1 MSAERVARRIAD
13 DVFEYRVET
22 SRDAQALASQLRAL
36 DLAEDVVAGLDTVSL
51 RFDPENLAALEAAL
65 ASFKPGQ
72 AGFQLESQTIELS
85 IQYGGE
91 FGPDLTTVC
100 EQSGLSEP
108 AFIAMHSE
116 STHTVEM
123 IGFTPGFSYISGLP
137 DGFAVPRLSQPRSRV
152 PAGSVG
158 VSSDYTGV
166 YALAGPGGWPLI
178 GRIQDQL
185 FDPDSASP
193 FLLRPGH
200 RVKFKAV

>member
-22 SRDAQALASQLRAL
+22 PQDAQALASQLRAL

-51 RFDPENLAALEAAL
+51 RFDPENLAAVEAAL
-65 ASFKPGQ
+65 ATFEPDA
-72 AGFQLESQTIELS
+72 AGFQLESETIELS

-91 FGPDLTTVC
+91 FGPDLKAVC
-100 EQSGLSEP
+100 DQTGLSES
-108 AFIAMHSE
+108 AFIAVHTE
-116 STHTVEM
+116 RTHTVEM

-185 FDPDSASP
+185 FDPESASP
-193 FLLRPGH
+193 FRLLPGH

>member
-1 MSAERVARRIAD
+1 MSAERIARRIAD

-22 SRDAQALASQLRAL
+22 SRDAQALAAQLRAL

-51 RFDPENLAALEAAL
+51 RFDPEKLTALEAAL
-65 ASFKPGQ
+65 AMLKPNE
-72 AGFQLESQTIELS
+72 AGFQLESETIELS
-85 IQYGGE
+85 IRYGGE
-91 FGPDLTTVC
+91 FGPDLATICDQT
-100 EQSGLSEP
+100 GLSES
-108 AFIAMHSE
+108 AFIALHTEQTHS
-116 STHTVEM
+116 VEM

-193 FLLRPGH
+193 FRLRPGH

>member
-1 MSAERVARRIAD
+1 MSAERIARRIAD
-13 DVFEYRVET
+13 DVFEYQVET
-22 SRDAQALASQLRAL
+22 SRGAQALAAQLRAL

-51 RFDPENLAALEAAL
+51 RVDPEKLTALEAAL
-65 ASFKPGQ
+65 ASLKPDE
-72 AGFQLESQTIELS
+72 AGFQLESETIELS

-91 FGPDLTTVC
+91 FGPDLTEIC
-100 EQSGLSEP
+100 YQIGLSES
-108 AFIAMHSE
+108 AFIAMHLE
-116 STHTVEM
+116 RMHTVEM

-193 FLLRPGH
+193 FRLRPGH

>member
-1 MSAERVARRIAD
+1 MSAERIARRIAD
-13 DVFEYRVET
+13 DVFEYRIET
-22 SRDAQALASQLRAL
+22 SRDAQALAAQLRAL

-51 RFDPENLAALEAAL
+51 RFDPENLIALEAAL
-65 ASFKPGQ
+65 SSLKPDEVGS
-72 AGFQLESQTIELS
+72 QLESETIELS

-91 FGPDLTTVC
+91 FGPDLTAICDQT
-100 EQSGLSEP
+100 GLSES
-108 AFIAMHSE
+108 AFIAMHIE
-116 STHTVEM
+116 RTHTVEM
-123 IGFTPGFSYISGLP
+123 IGVTPGFSYISGLP

-185 FDPDSASP
+185 FDPDSTSP
-193 FLLRPGH
+193 FRLRPGH

>member
-1 MSAERVARRIAD
+1 MSAERIARRIAD
-13 DVFEYRVET
+13 DVFEYRVKT
-22 SRDAQALASQLRAL
+22 SRDAQALAAQLRAL
-36 DLAEDVVAGLDTVSL
+36 GLAEDVVAGLGTVSL
-51 RFDPENLAALEAAL
+51 RFDPEKLTALEAAL
-65 ASFKPGQ
+65 ASLKPDE
-72 AGFQLESQTIELS
+72 AGSQLESETIELS

-91 FGPDLTTVC
+91 FGPDLMAIC
-100 EQSGLSEP
+100 DQSGLSES
-108 AFIAMHSE
+108 AFIAMHTE
-116 STHTVEM
+116 RTHTVEM

-178 GRIQDQL
+178 GRVQDQL

-193 FLLRPGH
+193 FRLRPGH

>member
-1 MSAERVARRIAD
+1 MSAEQIARRIAD
-13 DVFEYRVET
+13 DVFEYQVKT
-22 SRDAQALASQLRAL
+22 SRDAQALAAQLRAL

-51 RFDPENLAALEAAL
+51 RFDPDKLTALEAAL
-65 ASFKPGQ
+65 ASFKPDE
-72 AGFQLESQTIELS
+72 AGSQLESETIQLS

-91 FGPDLTTVC
+91 FGPDLTAICDQT
-100 EQSGLSEP
+100 GLSES
-108 AFIAMHSE
+108 AFIAMHTE
-116 STHTVEM
+116 RTHTVEM
-123 IGFTPGFSYISGLP
+123 IGFTPGFAYISGLP

-193 FLLRPGH
+193 FRLRPGH